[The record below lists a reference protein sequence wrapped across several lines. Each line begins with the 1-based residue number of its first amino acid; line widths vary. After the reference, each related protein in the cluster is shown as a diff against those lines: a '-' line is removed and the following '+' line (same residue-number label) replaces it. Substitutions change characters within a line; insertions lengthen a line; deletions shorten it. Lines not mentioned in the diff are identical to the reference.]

1 MTGLKMNASA
11 MKILAISAV
20 CAGLAACGSRFA
32 AETEATSP
40 LSGRIQGLVDANR
53 EYPRWADFPGMPTDV
68 PQPEAIAAQ
77 VAGLD
82 RTGQALDQSV
92 AAIDWNLTE
101 DPNAWAAGVRS
112 RVEGARMSVGT
123 ARTAA
128 EIEAFAQSLRE
139 RSEPPP
145 PIDPRR

>member
-11 MKILAISAV
+11 MKILAITAV
-20 CAGLAACGSRFA
+20 CTGLAACGSRFA

-53 EYPRWADFPGMPTDV
+53 EYPRWADFPAMPTDV

-92 AAIDWNLTE
+92 AAIDWTLTE
-101 DPNAWAAGVRS
+101 NPNAWAAGVRS

>member
-11 MKILAISAV
+11 MKILAITAV

-53 EYPRWADFPGMPTDV
+53 EYPRWADFPAMPTDV

>member
-20 CAGLAACGSRFA
+20 CMLAGACGARFA

-40 LSGRIQGLVDANR
+40 LTGRIQALVDANR
-53 EYPRWADFPGMPTDV
+53 EYPRWADFPAMPVDA
-68 PQPEAIAAQ
+68 PQPEVIAAE

-92 AAIDWNLTE
+92 AAIDWTLTE

>member
-11 MKILAISAV
+11 MKILAITAV
-20 CAGLAACGSRFA
+20 CTGLAACGSRFA
-32 AETEATSP
+32 AETEATSL

-53 EYPRWADFPGMPTDV
+53 EYPRWADFPAMPTDV

-92 AAIDWNLTE
+92 AAIDWTLTE

>member
-11 MKILAISAV
+11 MKILAITAV
-20 CAGLAACGSRFA
+20 CTGLAACGSRFA

-53 EYPRWADFPGMPTDV
+53 EYPRWADFPAMPTDV
-68 PQPEAIAAQ
+68 PQPEAVAAQ

-82 RTGQALDQSV
+82 RTGEALDQSV

-128 EIEAFAQSLRE
+128 EIEAFARSLRE

-145 PIDPRR
+145 PIDPR